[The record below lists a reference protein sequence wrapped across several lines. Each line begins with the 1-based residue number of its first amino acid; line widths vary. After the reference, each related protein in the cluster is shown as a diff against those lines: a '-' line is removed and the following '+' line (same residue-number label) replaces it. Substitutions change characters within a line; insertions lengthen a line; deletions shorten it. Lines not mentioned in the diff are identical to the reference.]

1 VALDPDMKLKYFE
14 VEWTDHSDWIQM
26 AKSKSKDL
34 WESEYRSHP
43 SFPRSTTFA
52 LHTSGE
58 GQQHSSNEAASATS
72 TSTATDATLSRWK
85 TKKRARL
92 THEDMD
98 QWDRFQIAE
107 EVDEVED
114 LLGYWSTRLKNPR
127 WSQLSHMA
135 LEIHS
140 IAAMSAQVERVFSR
154 LVPFLITPC
163 HSTSYMYSTN

>member
-1 VALDPDMKLKYFE
+1 MKLKYFE
-14 VEWTDHSDWIQM
+14 IEWAEHPTWVQI

-34 WESEYRSHP
+34 WKSEYRSHSVLTKP
-43 SFPRSTTFA
+43 TTVPPYNP
-52 LHTSGE
+52 TE
-58 GQQHSSNEAASATS
+58 GQRHTSNEAN
-72 TSTATDATLSRWK
+72 STAGTCISTDPTLSRWK

-92 THEDMD
+92 THDELD

-127 WSQLSHMA
+127 WAQLSHMA

-154 LVPFLITPC
+154 SVAPLIPC
-163 HSTSYMYSTN
+163 YHTSYSYSKN